1 MRTVRWGGV
10 TGRDG
15 NVVAVADTQTIL
27 IRVSGPDAP
36 GITSRL
42 MAQLDALGATV
53 QDVEQVVIRRHLV
66 LGVVAD
72 VPLDVSLSQLRAFGV
87 GTGLSIDVGEVDAT
101 PTDRELGTIVTVLGA
116 RLTPTALSA
125 VADSVAGCGGNID
138 RILRLS
144 RYPVVSYE
152 LAVSGAPIDELRSKL
167 VEIATVQGIDVA
179 IQPDG
184 LVRRS
189 QRLVMLDVD
198 STLIQNEVI
207 ELLAD
212 ECGCGAEVAQ
222 LTDRA
227 MRGELDFEAALRER
241 VRLLA
246 GLDVAALD
254 RALARVVLTPG
265 ARTFVR
271 TLHRMGFRIAIVS
284 GGFTH
289 FTDHLR
295 DQLQLDHAFANELEV
310 RDGRLTGEVLGP
322 VVDRKRKAELL
333 AHVAE
338 LEGIPL
344 DQTVAVG
351 DGANDLDML
360 ATAGLGVA
368 FNAKPVL
375 REAADTTVNVPYL
388 DAILSVLGIRR
399 SEVEAADAA
408 DPPPFTGGPVGGP
421 ATVDG

>member
-1 MRTVRWGGV
+1 VL

-15 NVVAVADTQTIL
+15 NVGRVADTQTIL

-42 MAQLDALGATV
+42 MSQLDALGAMV

-66 LGVVAD
+66 LGVVAE
-72 VPLDVSLSQLRAFGV
+72 VPEDVSLSALRAFGV
-87 GTGLSIDVGEVDAT
+87 GTGLSIDVGVVDAT
-101 PTDRELGTIVTVLGA
+101 PTERELGTIVTVLGA

-125 VADSVAGCGGNID
+125 VADAVASCGGNID

-144 RYPVVSYE
+144 RYPVLSYE

-167 VEIATVQGIDVA
+167 VEIAPVHAIDVA

-184 LVRRS
+184 LGRRS

-212 ECGCGAEVAQ
+212 ECGCGEAVAE
-222 LTDRA
+222 LTTRA
-227 MRGELDFEAALRER
+227 MSGELDFESALRER

-246 GLDVAALD
+246 GLDIAALD
-254 RALARVVLTPG
+254 RARARVVLTPG

-271 TLHRMGFRIAIVS
+271 TLRRMGFRIAIVS

-289 FTDHLR
+289 FTDRLR

-310 RDGRLTGEVLGP
+310 RDGRLTGEVLGRI
-322 VVDRKRKAELL
+322 VDRNRKAELL
-333 AHVAE
+333 AHVAR

-360 ATAGLGVA
+360 ALAGLGIA

-408 DPPPFTGGPVGGP
+408 DAALTEGHLGGG
-421 ATVDG
+421 